1 MANSGYNLYLG
12 YNDDLIETF
21 NEIVLTLECLKWYDT
36 EKLKHL
42 NPKSSPDSN
51 ILQPSMYNNIT
62 ENSNNEQD
70 EFEFEF
76 DPLKAHPA
84 VRKILNRN
92 GSVSSSQVL
101 KIMNLISR
109 SRSFGIMT
117 NKAPYRI
124 PLDSPYHP
132 YNRLG
137 YHYNNPDGK
146 NIVMSGYI
154 HNTNPKTSNTYD
166 SLNWYSWQDLS
177 QQLYTDAGLL
187 KLYATRRV
195 FGKYGLR
202 IDECAVKDV
211 VDRMILGLS
220 CLIVFKNKNDISLH
234 DLDKLYEYYNG
245 VPLNSTQATKN
256 NKTKQQQ
263 QQHTLTI
270 TDSSI
275 DAPGEGDE
283 DIVVNE
289 DDDEAAEI
297 KLSIPKE
304 SSMLKNMSVKSS
316 KPVKVN
322 STEKINDFKNDIENE
337 VNSKKLEDEKKSCV
351 SFNNA
356 KSIDDE
362 DESIDFDKY
371 LYYQLDNRLVMVQW
385 PLFVCGLCSVRPEQK
400 IIIDCCFHALMNLGV
415 GSGEISLSKLRKVW
429 DLQKDNNF
437 DYATFDLFNDE
448 SDSVPFT

>member
-1 MANSGYNLYLG
+1 
-12 YNDDLIETF
+12 
-21 NEIVLTLECLKWYDT
+21 
-36 EKLKHL
+36 
-42 NPKSSPDSN
+42 
-51 ILQPSMYNNIT
+51 
-62 ENSNNEQD
+62 
-70 EFEFEF
+70 
-76 DPLKAHPA
+76 
-84 VRKILNRN
+84 
-92 GSVSSSQVL
+92 
-101 KIMNLISR
+101 MNLISR

-132 YNRLG
+132 YNKLG

-220 CLIVFKNKNDISLH
+220 CLIVFKDKNDISSH
-234 DLDKLYEYYNG
+234 DLNKLYEYYNG
-245 VPLNSTQATKN
+245 ITLNSTQTTTATTKN
-256 NKTKQQQ
+256 NNNNNKIKQQI
-263 QQHTLTI
+263 HTLTI

-275 DAPGEGDE
+275 DAPGDGDE

-289 DDDEAAEI
+289 NDDEAAEI

-304 SSMLKNMSVKSS
+304 SSMLKNMSIKSS
-316 KPVKVN
+316 NTIKVN
-322 STEKINDFKNDIENE
+322 RTSNTDRINDLKNDLENVSE
-337 VNSKKLEDEKKSCV
+337 NVKTQKLEDDNKSSSSYR

-362 DESIDFDKY
+362 EESIDFDKY

-437 DYATFDLFNDE
+437 DFATFDLFNDE

>member
-1 MANSGYNLYLG
+1 
-12 YNDDLIETF
+12 
-21 NEIVLTLECLKWYDT
+21 
-36 EKLKHL
+36 
-42 NPKSSPDSN
+42 
-51 ILQPSMYNNIT
+51 
-62 ENSNNEQD
+62 
-70 EFEFEF
+70 
-76 DPLKAHPA
+76 
-84 VRKILNRN
+84 
-92 GSVSSSQVL
+92 
-101 KIMNLISR
+101 
-109 SRSFGIMT
+109 
-117 NKAPYRI
+117 
-124 PLDSPYHP
+124 
-132 YNRLG
+132 
-137 YHYNNPDGK
+137 
-146 NIVMSGYI
+146 
-154 HNTNPKTSNTYD
+154 
-166 SLNWYSWQDLS
+166 
-177 QQLYTDAGLL
+177 
-187 KLYATRRV
+187 
-195 FGKYGLR
+195 
-202 IDECAVKDV
+202 
-211 VDRMILGLS
+211 MILGLS

-316 KPVKVN
+316 KPIKVN
-322 STEKINDFKNDIENE
+322 SSTEKINVFKNVIENE
-337 VNSKKLEDEKKSCV
+337 VNSKRLEDEKKSCG